1 MNFREEEIKSS
12 PNNIPK
18 QYNSSSDFS
27 STSPSQTNNRNN
39 NDEYI
44 SSFFDYKTYIIFFL
58 LAFLVLTFL
67 GINLFTILGNSI
79 QDLSNLFGPFF
90 INFTK
95 SLGYSTGTLINTS
108 ADTVSDA
115 AQTTIEIAEDSV
127 QNIGNL
133 MISAAGDQPPAPE
146 EEPVPELETSVKTNT
161 APPANDPQPDDS
173 TNSIQNPIS
182 ADKRNWCLVGEYQ
195 SKRGCVAIG
204 DSDKCLSGQV
214 FPNQAMCLNPTLTP

>member
-18 QYNSSSDFS
+18 QYNSTSDFS
-27 STSPSQTNNRNN
+27 TSTTAKTNNT
-39 NDEYI
+39 DEYV

-79 QDLSNLFGPFF
+79 QELSNVFGPFF

-133 MISAAGDQPPAPE
+133 MITAAGDQAPE
-146 EEPVPELETSVKTNT
+146 SEAEAEPELETSVQTNT
-161 APPANDPQPDDS
+161 TPPVNNPQPDDS

-204 DSDKCLSGQV
+204 DSDKCLSGQI